1 MWFHWWGLEHVCC
14 SVRQAFRQTQSCSDG
29 KVEFCFLRNHGKKK
43 NTPSVFQRQNRKIS
57 KGYPKAKT
65 KPNSHANTPLKCLVL
80 KSLNKRC
87 PVPLHGS
94 ANPEPLRLG
103 RWQSLE
109 QKSSPS
115 YRVHGQKK
123 SGTKRPLPK
132 HELTS
137 FALPWNYAK
146 KSSSTPVQYNYILL
160 QISTNIGIQIIKSN
174 KLTSNY
180 TYHL

>member
-1 MWFHWWGLEHVCC
+1 MNTFAALCGKLSAEH
-14 SVRQAFRQTQSCSDG
+14 RTGAAMGKLNFAFFETT
-29 KVEFCFLRNHGKKK
+29 EKKEHAIRFPEAK
-43 NTPSVFQRQNRKIS
+43 S

-87 PVPLHGS
+87 PVPLRGS

-123 SGTKRPLPK
+123 NPALRGLCQNTSLLHLHCRDSVRKSTHTQSYK
-132 HELTS
+132 HT
-137 FALPWNYAK
+137 
-146 KSSSTPVQYNYILL
+146 
-160 QISTNIGIQIIKSN
+160 N
-174 KLTSNY
+174 KLKK
-180 TYHL
+180 

>member
-1 MWFHWWGLEHVCC
+1 MAISNPTLDSQGPMIGWLYWIMSDIWIYNDLYSKIGYLYYVLKISKV
-14 SVRQAFRQTQSCSDG
+14 SVIPLMRPWTRLL
-29 KVEFCFLRNHGKKK
+29 LRAASFPPNTVVQRWESWILLSSKPRKKK

-94 ANPEPLRLG
+94 ANPEPLKLG

-123 SGTKRPLPK
+123 IRR
-132 HELTS
+132 
-137 FALPWNYAK
+137 
-146 KSSSTPVQYNYILL
+146 
-160 QISTNIGIQIIKSN
+160 
-174 KLTSNY
+174 
-180 TYHL
+180 